1 MNRGEQE
8 VRSFKAIKKEK
19 RWPLWLGLEGW
30 TDSNSSRWVHADI
43 NTTGVT
49 DKWTNDGQVHK
60 TTVIVRSHCE
70 THTDLQ
76 QTHTWHD
83 TLKSCLTVSIVWL
96 YFLIPRVLAYTA
108 LYSLEYT
115 THRLHTV
122 QQVKW
127 TVQTG
132 GSYGDKSLL
141 KWDCQCVV
149 LLFYLTEL
157 RLYWRRRVWPI
168 RWKGKHMCEWN
179 HNHMCEWNIKAINL

>member
-8 VRSFKAIKKEK
+8 VRSFKEIKKEK

-30 TDSNSSRWVHADI
+30 TDSSSSRRVHADI

-49 DKWTNDGQVHK
+49 DKWTNDGQVNK
-60 TTVIVRSHCE
+60 TKVIVRSHCE
-70 THTDLQ
+70 AHTELQ

-96 YFLIPRVLAYTA
+96 YFFIICDCDAEEFWHILLCI
-108 LYSLEYT
+108 LEYT

-127 TVQTG
+127 TVHTG

-141 KWDCQCVV
+141 KWDLSVSYG
-149 LLFYLTEL
+149 LLFH
-157 RLYWRRRVWPI
+157 RQ
-168 RWKGKHMCEWN
+168 N
-179 HNHMCEWNIKAINL
+179 